1 MNHLKDLEE
10 FMLDGW
16 SQLFSNRGQGSATTW
31 RPKLQRY
38 IGFID
43 LVILFVITLFVLEL
57 RFPQTLNSSFTNY
70 ELMNITLATLI
81 LISWLF
87 FLWFNGSRDAKIL
100 GFGADEYKRILN
112 AALLSFTFIAFV
124 SYIFKLEISRGFV
137 LMVFSVGSMS
147 LFITRRMLRKSLLRS
162 RNQGLYISRVLL
174 LLSGDLDPVE
184 KRLLVAKHA
193 GLRIVHKM
201 QSTGSRDF
209 NHKMIVTEALKQNCD
224 QIMVG
229 QSAVI
234 SAEEL
239 RNLGWALEETNIDLV
254 VAPAVTEIAGPRLKV
269 SNVEGLPLLHLDQPV
284 FSGLAIFTKRLLDL
298 VLSLVG
304 LIVISPFLILVL
316 VIIKKHDR
324 GKILYTQK
332 RIGQNNKEF
341 RVYKFR
347 TMYEGSHDK
356 RNQIMAQTNKDSRLA
371 KDPNDPRITKPG
383 LFLRRWSIDEIP
395 QIINV
400 FRGEMSLVGPRPPL
414 AEEVNLYQK
423 SEKRRLLVKPGLT
436 GLWQVSG
443 RSELDWE
450 DSVRLDLY
458 YVENWSLTLDLL
470 IIIRT
475 FAAIWRGEGAY

>member
-1 MNHLKDLEE
+1 
-10 FMLDGW
+10 MLDGGH
-16 SQLFSNRGQGSATTW
+16 QLFSSRGQGSATTW
-31 RPKLQRY
+31 RPKLKRY
-38 IGFID
+38 IGLID
-43 LVILFVITLFVLEL
+43 LVVLFAISLIVLEL
-57 RFPQTLNSSFTNY
+57 RFPQTLSSSLTNY
-70 ELMNITLATLI
+70 ELRNITVAALI

-87 FLWFNGSRDAKIL
+87 FLWFNGSRDTNIL
-100 GFGADEYKRILN
+100 GFGADEYKRIIN

-137 LMVFSVGSMS
+137 LMVFSLGLLS
-147 LFITRRMLRKSLLRS
+147 LFIARRLLRKNLLRS
-162 RNQGLYISRVLL
+162 RNQGLYVSRVLL

-184 KRLLVAKHA
+184 KRLLVATHA
-193 GLRIVHKM
+193 GLSIVHKL
-201 QSTGSRDF
+201 QSAGSRDF
-209 NHKMIVTEALKQNCD
+209 NHKMIVTEALNHNCD

-234 SAEEL
+234 SGEEL
-239 RNLGWALEETNIDLV
+239 RNLGWALEGTNIDLV

-304 LIVISPFLILVL
+304 LIVISPFLILVA

-347 TMYEGSHDK
+347 TMYEGSHDM
-356 RNQIMAQTNKDSRLA
+356 RNQIMVQTNKDLRLA
-371 KDPNDPRITKPG
+371 KDPHDPRITKPG